1 MSRLTGASL
10 ARELPLL
17 SVLGLLAVGLAC
29 AAYLERWRLGSL
41 LMGLALCGAAA
52 LRLTLPPRQA
62 GLLVVRS
69 KVIDATVLLVLGFGL
84 VVLGNTIP
92 TGLH

>member
-1 MSRLTGASL
+1 MTGRAA

-17 SVLGLLAVGLAC
+17 IVIALLTVGLLFVAL
-29 AAYLERWRLGSL
+29 LDRWRLGSL
-41 LMGLALCGAAA
+41 LMGLALCIGAIF
-52 LRLTLPPRQA
+52 RLSLPPRQA
-62 GLLVVRS
+62 GMLVVRS

-92 TGLH
+92 T